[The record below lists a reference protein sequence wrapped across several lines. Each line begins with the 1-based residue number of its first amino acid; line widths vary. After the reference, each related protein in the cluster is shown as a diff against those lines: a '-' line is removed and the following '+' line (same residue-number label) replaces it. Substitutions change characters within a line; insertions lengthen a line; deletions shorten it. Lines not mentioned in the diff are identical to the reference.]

1 MIRDRIQSRL
11 RFVLNNA
18 GTKKSATLESY
29 VGCTTKELV
38 EHISS
43 FFTDTL
49 NWETRD
55 QWDIDHIRPCAS
67 FDLTD
72 DEQAKVCFNWRN
84 LAPLDSFENYS
95 KGDNYEPL
103 DEAAWSYLMRELG
116 YDGKLFLLFEEG
128 RGGLYGQE
136 AAGEVDT

>member
-18 GTKKSATLESY
+18 GTKKSATLESH

-95 KGDNYEPL
+95 K
-103 DEAAWSYLMRELG
+103 
-116 YDGKLFLLFEEG
+116 
-128 RGGLYGQE
+128 
-136 AAGEVDT
+136 